1 MDLATIIGI
10 ITGLLCIVSAVFMGP
25 APIAFLNLPSVL
37 IVIGG
42 TIATTFVRFPMGIV
56 FSTMKVVR
64 NAFVAKLSPIPK
76 LIEEIVGLAEKSRR
90 DSLLSLENA
99 PVSDSFLEKGVQ
111 LCVDGTEPEVVRSTL
126 RTELE
131 ALIERHKRGQRIFR
145 GMGASAPAFGMIGTL
160 IGLVNMLVKMDDP
173 SAIGPQMAV
182 ALLTTFYGALIANL
196 ICIPI
201 ADKLAERSAVEMQS
215 KEIVIQGIMGI
226 LAANHPGIVRERL
239 LSFIEPKSRAQVI
252 AQTSRQRKAA

>member
-1 MDLATIIGI
+1 MDLATIIGMV
-10 ITGLLCIVSAVFMGP
+10 TGLLCVVSAVFMGP
-25 APIAFLNLPSVL
+25 APVAFLNIPSVL

-42 TIATTFVRFPMGIV
+42 TIAATFIRFPMGIV

-64 NAFVAKLSPIPK
+64 NAFVAKLSPIST

-90 DSLLSLENA
+90 DSLLSLESV
-99 PVSDSFLEKGVQ
+99 PVSDSFLKKGVQ

-196 ICIPI
+196 VCIPV

-226 LAANHPGIVRERL
+226 LAANHPGILRERL
-239 LSFIEPKSRAQVI
+239 LSFIEPKHREQVI
-252 AQTSRQRKAA
+252 AHTSRRRQAA